1 VSEVK
6 QENRFKR
13 YFKETRAEVRKVHWP
28 TRKEARSLTTVVLVI
43 TIAMTIFL
51 GVIISPLLRPGW
63 CCSLAEHAGHC
74 GVAIVAVA
82 GIVFAVV
89 CAASNPG
96 KNKQFHDQVHIEDEQ
111 NPPDGPPEVR
121 RKACGRFRFAD
132 DEEDEEPISR

>member
-51 GVIISPLLRPGW
+51 GVIVSPLA
-63 CCSLAEHAGHC
+63 STLASALF
-74 GVAIVAVA
+74 VQQNTLVLAAAAVLALA
-82 GIVFAVV
+82 GIVALAVV
-89 CAASNPG
+89 L
-96 KNKQFHDQVHIEDEQ
+96 
-111 NPPDGPPEVR
+111 R
-121 RKACGRFRFAD
+121 RQ
-132 DEEDEEPISR
+132 

>member
-51 GVIISPLLRPGW
+51 GVIVSPLALRWASALFGDQNT
-63 CCSLAEHAGHC
+63 L
-74 GVAIVAVA
+74 AIVATVVAGVA
-82 GIVFAVV
+82 GIIALAVV
-89 CAASNPG
+89 L
-96 KNKQFHDQVHIEDEQ
+96 
-111 NPPDGPPEVR
+111 R
-121 RKACGRFRFAD
+121 RQ
-132 DEEDEEPISR
+132 

>member
-51 GVIISPLLRPGW
+51 GVISA
-63 CCSLAEHAGHC
+63 LAATFASTFF
-74 GVAIVAVA
+74 VQQSTLAIVGVAVA
-82 GIVFAVV
+82 AVV
-89 CAASNPG
+89 GIIALA
-96 KNKQFHDQVHIEDEQ
+96 ILL
-111 NPPDGPPEVR
+111 R
-121 RKACGRFRFAD
+121 RQ
-132 DEEDEEPISR
+132 